1 MKIDEER
8 RGSMTVIR
16 PQGALVGADAD
27 GLHAHLTRAVEGNSC
42 DIVLDASA
50 VAFVDS
56 HGLEVL
62 ADTTE
67 HLIRNGRTLKLA
79 GASPMLRE
87 VLDLTELAPMF
98 EQFDDVDAAVE
109 GSE

>member
-8 RGSMTVIR
+8 RGSMTVVR

-27 GLHAHLTRAVEGNSC
+27 SLHAHLARAAESNSC
-42 DIVLDASA
+42 GIVLDAST

-56 HGLEVL
+56 RGLEVL
-62 ADTTE
+62 ADATE
-67 HLIRNGRTLKLA
+67 NLIRNGRTLKLA
-79 GASPMLRE
+79 GANPTLRE
-87 VLDLTELAPMF
+87 VLELTELAPMF

-109 GSE
+109 ASE

>member
-8 RGSMTVIR
+8 RGNMTVVR

-27 GLHAHLTRAVEGNSC
+27 SLHAHLTRAAEDNFRGV
-42 DIVLDASA
+42 VLDASA

-79 GASPMLRE
+79 GANPTLRE
-87 VLDLTELAPMF
+87 VLELTELAPMF
-98 EQFDDVDAAVE
+98 EMFDDVNAAVE

>member
-8 RGSMTVIR
+8 RGTMTVVR

-27 GLHAHLTRAVEGNSC
+27 GLHAHLTRAAESNSGN
-42 DIVLDASA
+42 IVLDAST

-62 ADTTE
+62 ADMTE
-67 HLIRNGRTLKLA
+67 RLIRNGRTLKLA
-79 GASPMLRE
+79 GANPTLRE
-87 VLDLTELAPMF
+87 VLELTELAPMF

-109 GSE
+109 GPE